1 LHPATCLLWVKS
13 AENKLLDLE
22 VFIVALLIL
31 FVLVIA
37 GSFSF
42 ALLISLSSAIDTVRG
57 IFHILVRFASSI
69 NRLHE
74 LLQSSSLSSFLGLSR
89 IAWATVGFFLVTIT
103 IFFGLAITIAQQS
116 THILLSVLVII
127 SICLTDDLQC
137 SSWARGFVGIL
148 IKLGR
153 LTGVNCGHGDTELT
167 IPRQFGI
174 MLQRLRRYAR
184 SKKRT
189 GNT

>member
-1 LHPATCLLWVKS
+1 MHPATCLLWVKS
-13 AENKLLDLE
+13 AEDKLLDLE
-22 VFIVALLIL
+22 VFIVGLLIL

-57 IFHILVRFASSI
+57 IFHILVRLASSI

-74 LLQSSSLSSFLGLSR
+74 LLQSSSLSSFLGLRR
-89 IAWATVGFFLVTIT
+89 IAWATVGLFLVTIT

-116 THILLSVLVII
+116 THILSVLVII

-167 IPRQFGI
+167 ISRQFGI

>member
-116 THILLSVLVII
+116 T
-127 SICLTDDLQC
+127 
-137 SSWARGFVGIL
+137 WARGFVGIL